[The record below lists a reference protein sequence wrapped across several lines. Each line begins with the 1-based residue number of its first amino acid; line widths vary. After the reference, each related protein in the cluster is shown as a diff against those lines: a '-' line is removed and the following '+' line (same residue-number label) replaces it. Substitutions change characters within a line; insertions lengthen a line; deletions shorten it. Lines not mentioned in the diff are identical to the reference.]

1 MGLFD
6 TIRNELVDII
16 EWIDD
21 SRHTLAWRFPRHQ
34 NEIKQGAQ
42 LIVRPGQVAIF
53 VNQGKIADEFEPGQ
67 YTLETSNLPILS
79 TLQGWKYGFDSP
91 FRCEVYFVAT
101 RQVTDLKWGTPNP
114 VIMRDPDFGPVRIRA
129 FGNYALR
136 AVDPKALLKDLV
148 GTDSSFEAD
157 EVSELLRGIVV
168 QSFSDACASSKIA
181 VLDLATSFIELS
193 EQVRQ
198 IVIERVDDEYG
209 LDIPQ
214 LQIVNV
220 SLPPEVEEAL
230 DKRSSMNVI
239 GDMQQYQAYQM
250 GTSMP
255 IAAANP
261 AGGLAGA
268 GVGLGM
274 GMAMANQM
282 VPGMMQQGAAAGGA
296 APPPPPL
303 APAWHVAENGQSSGP
318 FDLQGLSQAAS
329 AGRLLPT
336 TMVWSAGM
344 AAWAEAQ
351 QVPALAGLFA
361 PPPPPVPPPP
371 PPPQN

>member
-6 TIRNELVDII
+6 IIRNELVDII

-34 NEIKQGAQ
+34 NEIKHGAQ
-42 LIVRPGQVAIF
+42 LIVRPGQVAVF
-53 VNQGKIADEFEPGQ
+53 VNQGKIADAFEPGQ
-67 YTLETSNLPILS
+67 YTLDTDNLPILS

-114 VIMRDPDFGPVRIRA
+114 VIMRDVDFGPVRIRA
-129 FGNYALR
+129 FGNYTLR
-136 AVDPKALLKDLV
+136 AVDPIVLLKELV
-148 GTDSSFEAD
+148 ATDSTFEAD
-157 EVSELLRGIVV
+157 EVGELMRAIIV
-168 QSFSDACASSKIA
+168 QSFSDAVASAKIA
-181 VLDLATSFIELS
+181 VMDLATSFIELS

-198 IVIERVDDEYG
+198 IVVARVDDEYG

-214 LQIVNV
+214 LQIVNI

-230 DKRSSMNVI
+230 DTRSSMNVI
-239 GDMQQYQAYQM
+239 GNMQEYQAYQM

-282 VPGMMQQGAAAGGA
+282 MPGMMQQGALAGG

-303 APAWHVAENGQSSGP
+303 APAWHVAANGQSSGP
-318 FDLQGLSQAAS
+318 FDLQGLSQAAG
-329 AGRLLPT
+329 AGTLLPT

-344 AAWAEAQ
+344 AGWVEAR

-361 PPPPPVPPPP
+361 PPPPPPPPP
-371 PPPQN
+371 PPT

>member
-34 NEIKQGAQ
+34 NEIKNGAQ
-42 LIVRPGQVAIF
+42 LIVRPGQVAVF
-53 VNQGKIADEFEPGQ
+53 VNQGKIADTFEPGQ
-67 YTLETSNLPILS
+67 YTLETKNLPILS

-91 FRCEVYFVAT
+91 FRCEVHFVAT

-129 FGNYALR
+129 FGNYTLR
-136 AVDPKALLKDLV
+136 AVDPKALLTELV
-148 GTDSSFEAD
+148 ATDSSFEAD
-157 EVSELLRGIVV
+157 EVSELLRAIVV
-168 QSFSDACASSKIA
+168 QSFSDAVASSKIA
-181 VLDLATSFIELS
+181 VLDLASSFLELS

-198 IVIERVDDEYG
+198 IVVERIDDEYG

-214 LQIVNV
+214 LQIVNI

-230 DKRSSMNVI
+230 DTRSSMNVI

-282 VPGMMQQGAAAGGA
+282 VPGMMQQGAPAAA

-303 APAWHVAENGQSSGP
+303 APAWYLAQDGQSAGP
-318 FDLQGLSQAAS
+318 FDMNGLAQAAT
-329 AGRLLPT
+329 AGRLTPS

-361 PPPPPVPPPP
+361 PPPPPPPPS
-371 PPPQN
+371 QD

>member
-136 AVDPKALLKDLV
+136 AVDPKALLKELV

>member
-6 TIRNELVDII
+6 TIRNEIVDII
-16 EWIDD
+16 EWVDD
-21 SRHTLAWRFPRHQ
+21 SRHTLVWRFPRHQ
-34 NEIKQGAQ
+34 NEIKNGAQ
-42 LIVRPGQVAIF
+42 LLVRPGQVAVF
-53 VNQGKIADEFEPGQ
+53 VNQGEIADSFEPGQ
-67 YTLETSNLPILS
+67 YTLETKNLPILS

-114 VIMRDPDFGPVRIRA
+114 VIMRDADFGPVRIRA
-129 FGNYALR
+129 FGNYTLR
-136 AVDPKALLKDLV
+136 AVDAKALLTELV
-148 GTDSSFEAD
+148 GTDSSFET
-157 EVSELLRGIVV
+157 EEISELLRAIVV
-168 QSFSDACASSKIA
+168 QSFSDACATSKIP
-181 VLDLATSFIELS
+181 VLDLSSSYLELS
-193 EQVRQ
+193 EEVRK
-198 IVIERVDDEYG
+198 IVVERVDDEYG

-214 LQIVNV
+214 LQIVNI
-220 SLPPEVEEAL
+220 SLPPEVEQAL
-230 DKRSSMNVI
+230 DTRTSMNVI
-239 GDMQQYQAYQM
+239 GNMQQYQAYQM

-282 VPGMMQQGAAAGGA
+282 VPGMQQAPATAS
-296 APPPPPL
+296 APPPP
-303 APAWHVAENGQSSGP
+303 AAAAAWHVAENGQSAGP
-318 FDLQGLSQAAS
+318 FDVQGLVQAAA

-344 AAWAEAQ
+344 AAWAEAA
-351 QVPALAGLFA
+351 QVPALATLFA
-361 PPPPPVPPPP
+361 PPPPPAPPPP
-371 PPPQN
+371 VPQ

>member
-21 SRHTLAWRFPRHQ
+21 SRHTLVWRFPRHQ
-34 NEIKQGAQ
+34 NEIKHGAQ
-42 LIVRPGQVAIF
+42 LIVRPGQVAVF
-53 VNQGKIADEFEPGQ
+53 VNQGEIADQFEPGQ
-67 YTLETSNLPILS
+67 YTLETSNLPVLS

-129 FGNYALR
+129 FGNYTLR
-136 AVDPKALLKDLV
+136 AVDAKALLTELV

-157 EVSELLRGIVV
+157 EISELLRAIVV
-168 QSFSDACASSKIA
+168 QSFSDACATSKIA
-181 VLDLATSFIELS
+181 VLDLASSFLELS
-193 EQVRQ
+193 EEVRK
-198 IVIERVDDEYG
+198 IVVERVDDEYG

-239 GDMQQYQAYQM
+239 GNMQQYQQYQM
-250 GTSMP
+250 GAAMP

-282 VPGMMQQGAAAGGA
+282 VPGMMQQAPAGGA
-296 APPPPPL
+296 APPPPPM

-318 FDLQGLSQAAS
+318 FDMQGLSQAAT

-351 QVPALAGLFA
+351 QVPALTGLFA
-361 PPPPPVPPPP
+361 PPVPPPP
-371 PPPQN
+371 APTQD